1 MSQKLYRIY
10 SDGSHYIAYERAYGN
25 KNPSKHKDKDY
36 MDNFF
41 EFIYLNSLKQG
52 LKPKQQQEY
61 IKNCFVGSFG
71 EEEDFTDFII
81 KNIERKQ
88 KNLYSRKKL
97 FKRKAYL
104 NKWNYFV
111 TITYDDK
118 KHTAETF
125 RKKLRKCL
133 SNLHTRHGYCYMG
146 VFEYAPKTGRLHF
159 HALMFIPKGNDIG
172 TYKIIEDYS
181 ITDHKM
187 QKANQNSFFLDK
199 FGRNDFREFE
209 PLELKVGNTINYLLK
224 YIGKSNERV
233 CYSRGIAAYLEMEL
247 PGSDLACDIAGF
259 VVRYVLYDDVIN
271 SDDNIKIKK
280 YRKWQQMHFISNT
293 ANT

>member
-1 MSQKLYRIY
+1 MVQTTYRIY
-10 SDGSHYIAYERAYGN
+10 SDGSHYIAYERG
-25 KNPSKHKDKDY
+25 KGKDNSGKRKEKTILD
-36 MDNFF
+36 DFF
-41 EFIYLNSLKQG
+41 EIVYLDTIKQG
-52 LKPKQQQEY
+52 LKPKAQFAY
-61 IKNCFVGSFG
+61 IMDCFVGSFG
-71 EEEDFTDFII
+71 EDEDFTDFITQ
-81 KNIERKQ
+81 NIERKQ
-88 KNLYSRKKL
+88 KNLHSRKKL

-118 KHTAETF
+118 KHTAESF
-125 RKKLRKCL
+125 RRKLKKCL
-133 SNLHTRHGYCYMG
+133 SNLHTRRGYCYMG
-146 VFEYAPKTGRLHF
+146 VFEFSPSGRLHF

-172 TYKIIEDYS
+172 TYEIKEDYS

-187 QKANQNSFFLDK
+187 QTANQNSFFLDK

-224 YIGKSNERV
+224 YIGKSNERI

-247 PGSDLACDIAGF
+247 PSSDLACDIAGF

-271 SDDNIKIKK
+271 SSDNTKINK
-280 YRKWQQMHFISNT
+280 YRKWTQMGYLSDK